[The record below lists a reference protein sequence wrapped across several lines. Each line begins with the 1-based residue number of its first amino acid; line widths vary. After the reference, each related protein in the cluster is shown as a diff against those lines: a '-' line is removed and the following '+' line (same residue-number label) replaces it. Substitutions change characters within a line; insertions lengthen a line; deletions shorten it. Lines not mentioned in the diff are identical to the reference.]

1 MPLLSNHERELK
13 ALQIQMK
20 EEENKTKI
28 REEMIQE
35 LNSDNLK
42 MEEELAHLKELLAQ
56 KNKQDKTGKKAA
68 GHHLQS
74 VEDLCF

>member
-1 MPLLSNHERELK
+1 
-13 ALQIQMK
+13 
-20 EEENKTKI
+20 
-28 REEMIQE
+28 MIQE